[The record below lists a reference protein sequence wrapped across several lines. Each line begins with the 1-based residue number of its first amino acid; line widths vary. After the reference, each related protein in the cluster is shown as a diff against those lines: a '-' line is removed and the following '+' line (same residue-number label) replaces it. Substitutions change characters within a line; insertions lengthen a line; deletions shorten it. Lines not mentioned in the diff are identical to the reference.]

1 MYHGYSISHENFVWQ
16 SRLEP
21 GALDAFSKIWNT
33 DELLV
38 SFDGINMTLPLPSST
53 RPKAARWPHQDQ
65 DSKIRGFQC
74 AQGIINLIDN
84 GPKDGGLVV
93 MKGSHKFNDEFFKSH
108 SMEKKE
114 AWGKVPDDWHGFD
127 DEEVQWFEDKGC
139 EIIKV
144 CCEAG
149 DLIVWDSR
157 TVHYN
162 VLPEGEK
169 TRAVICELIICWMA
183 ETEADE
189 GQMLVILLQHWP
201 AKKI

>member
-1 MYHGYSISHENFVWQ
+1 MYHGYSVSHEKFVWDA
-16 SRLEP
+16 RLEL
-21 GALDAFSKIWNT
+21 GVLNAFAKIWNT
-33 DELLV
+33 DELIV

-84 GPKDGGLVV
+84 GPNDGGLVV
-93 MKGSHKFNDEFFKSH
+93 MKGSHNCNDEFFKTH

-114 AWGKVPDDWHGFD
+114 EWGAVPDDYHPFG
-127 DEEVQWFEDKGC
+127 DEDIKWFESRGC
-139 EIIKV
+139 EIIKT
-144 CCEAG
+144 CPDAG

-162 VLPEGEK
+162 VLPQGQNK
-169 TRAVICELIICWMA
+169 RACICKFSSSLVPDD
-183 ETEADE
+183 EANE
-189 GQMLVILLQHWP
+189 CQMLVMPLQHWLVRRV
-201 AKKI
+201 